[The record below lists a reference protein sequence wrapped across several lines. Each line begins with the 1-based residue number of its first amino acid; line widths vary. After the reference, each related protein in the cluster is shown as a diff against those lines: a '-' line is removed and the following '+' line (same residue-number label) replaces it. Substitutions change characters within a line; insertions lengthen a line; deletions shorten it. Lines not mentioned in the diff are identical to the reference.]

1 MIQLVELVTV
11 DNENLAYHYAS
22 DDIDAV
28 FNYEKKF
35 NDLTKDIPLSFSS
48 HILAT
53 EDSTFDSLC
62 EKDPYFKQ
70 FRNYSD
76 LTSFVK
82 KTQEK
87 SAFFV
92 AKKLII
98 NKTYISK
105 LRMKDRK
112 MLFS

>member
-1 MIQLVELVTV
+1 M
-11 DNENLAYHYAS
+11 
-22 DDIDAV
+22 

-35 NDLTKDIPLSFSS
+35 NDLTKDILLSFSS

-87 SAFFV
+87 SQLTERTLLTDDDI
-92 AKKLII
+92 KNYHYLEH
-98 NKTYISK
+98 NYE
-105 LRMKDRK
+105 
-112 MLFS
+112 

>member
-76 LTSFVK
+76 LTSFIK

-87 SAFFV
+87 SQLTERTLLTDNDI
-92 AKKLII
+92 KNYHYLEH
-98 NKTYISK
+98 NYE
-105 LRMKDRK
+105 
-112 MLFS
+112 

>member
-22 DDIDAV
+22 DYIDAV

-87 SAFFV
+87 SQLTERTLLTDDDI
-92 AKKLII
+92 KNYHYLEH
-98 NKTYISK
+98 NYE
-105 LRMKDRK
+105 
-112 MLFS
+112 

>member
-22 DDIDAV
+22 DDIDDV

-87 SAFFV
+87 SQLTERTLLTDDDI
-92 AKKLII
+92 KNYHYLEH
-98 NKTYISK
+98 NYE
-105 LRMKDRK
+105 
-112 MLFS
+112 